1 MDGAPVWISLT
12 TLTVGDEVFALCDGP
27 LDPLFFIVGSA
38 DVQERIHETP
48 TVIEPVSSAHIRL
61 GMLVCD
67 DQGGVARPGRAVRVS
82 DNALWEASPEPQ

>member
-27 LDPLFFIVGSA
+27 LDPLFFIAGSA

-48 TVIEPVSSAHIRL
+48 TVIEPVSCAHIRQHAPL
-61 GMLVCD
+61 DHAPICADM
-67 DQGGVARPGRAVRVS
+67 GGWDVVEVG
-82 DNALWEASPEPQ
+82 